1 MKRLLFIALCCLWA
15 VQSFSQS
22 YFNVRNPLH
31 SFSSG
36 FTSVV
41 PLHDNYYGI
50 GFSWDSTNLIPGT
63 VTAYPVW
70 GIKFAKFGPDGSKLI
85 DTFFQKPGVRPDIT
99 TWDAKAI
106 LLEDHTVLVPADNI
120 DTNNMMRLALY
131 CFDTLGQ
138 VLWEKEYDP
147 PTYGNSGFWRMVD
160 LKQTNDGHW
169 LLLSTV
175 IVPSVGNRSQINLTK
190 LDENFNLVWH
200 KHYGDLWRDIAGK
213 ILIEPD
219 GSYLISGARSN
230 QIYADPI
237 KLIGQIQFLRTDTA
251 GNVLG
256 QWRTDTSHL
265 HSLVYDLIR
274 TSDGGYLYVG
284 SGEGWQNPDY
294 LINYHYNGWIEK
306 LDSDF
311 NSQWGRALG
320 LGNDSNPFRVYE
332 KENGDIHVFGE
343 MQDTS
348 VGYPIMNID
357 GYWLTLDGATGNTLR
372 TRKYHGIR
380 SEWDRNTFYDARPT
394 PDGGYVM
401 AGFSNDLSSSVVLPN
416 QRGWIVKVDSSGCL
430 GPDDPQCQPAGVAQP
445 GWAEMQIALY
455 PNPVNDVLTV
465 ALPQGIEAQIE
476 LVDMQGRVAM
486 QQALQGGTQQV
497 NVQSLL
503 SGNYLYRITE
513 KGRLIARGKLVKR

>member
-1 MKRLLFIALCCLWA
+1 MQRLLYIALCCLWA
-15 VQSFSQS
+15 AQSFSQS

-106 LLEDHTVLVPADNI
+106 LLEDNTILVAAQNT
-120 DTNNMMRLALY
+120 DTNNKMYMGLY
-131 CFDTLGQ
+131 CFDTTGKL
-138 VLWEKEYDP
+138 VWEREYEQPDYLDINP
-147 PTYGNSGFWRMVD
+147 NFWLMDDFKPTSDGN
-160 LKQTNDGHW
+160 W
-169 LLLSTV
+169 LMLSSIWSSTKK
-175 IVPSVGNRSQINLTK
+175 GDMLLTK
-190 LDENFNLVWH
+190 LDKNFDLIWH
-200 KHYGDLWRDIAGK
+200 QRYGDNMYEIPGRIIETADGNYLIAGCRNN
-213 ILIEPD
+213 D
-219 GSYLISGARSN
+219 F
-230 QIYADPI
+230 YAWVEYE
-237 KLIGQIQFLRTDTA
+237 LIGQVQFYKTDTA
-251 GNVLG
+251 GNVLIG
-256 QWRTDTSHL
+256 WRTDTSHL

-284 SGEGWQNPDY
+284 SGKGWQDSTN
-294 LINYHYNGWIEK
+294 LISYHYNGWIEK

-311 NSQWGRALG
+311 NSQWGRIIG
-320 LGNDSNPFRVYE
+320 LGDDSNPYRVYE
-332 KENGDIHVFGE
+332 KENDDIHVFGE
-343 MQDTS
+343 MLDTPVVS
-348 VGYPIMNID
+348 DWHVD
-357 GYWLTLDGATGNTLR
+357 GYWLTLDGTTGSTLR